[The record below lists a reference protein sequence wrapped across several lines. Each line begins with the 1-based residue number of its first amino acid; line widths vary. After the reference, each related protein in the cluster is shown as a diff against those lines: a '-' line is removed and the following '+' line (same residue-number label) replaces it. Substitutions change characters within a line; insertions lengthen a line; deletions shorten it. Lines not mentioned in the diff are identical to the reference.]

1 MYHFVNSE
9 IFRIWWSE
17 ILIFRQR
24 LVLSMSGLGAF
35 YPIRDEC
42 DKRSSGRQGQ
52 NERKAKLKKQRA

>member
-24 LVLSMSGLGAF
+24 LVFRMFGLGAF
-35 YPIRDEC
+35 YPIQDEC
-42 DKRSSGRQGQ
+42 DKGHQ
-52 NERKAKLKKQRA
+52 EDKAKMNEQPN